1 MSPQQSINHDKALAF
16 LSTIS
21 AQDGHANLALRT
33 SDCTHT
39 ILPASMGFPPSI
51 SNEKWLE
58 NLDYMNAVL
67 STFRLTA
74 TNLMETDRQIAI
86 SAQGFLEVK
95 PDLRDD
101 ETKEWSLGSD
111 IVFVLQFNKD
121 GKIENILEMLDS
133 EAAKSFF
140 PVMGRARENLGK
152 LQGKQ

>member
-1 MSPQQSINHDKALAF
+1 
-16 LSTIS
+16 
-21 AQDGHANLALRT
+21 
-33 SDCTHT
+33 
-39 ILPASMGFPPSI
+39 MGFPPSI

>member
-1 MSPQQSINHDKALAF
+1 
-16 LSTIS
+16 
-21 AQDGHANLALRT
+21 
-33 SDCTHT
+33 
-39 ILPASMGFPPSI
+39 
-51 SNEKWLE
+51 
-58 NLDYMNAVL
+58 
-67 STFRLTA
+67 
-74 TNLMETDRQIAI
+74 METNRQIAI

-133 EAAKSFF
+133 EAAKGFF

-152 LQGKQ
+152 LQGKQWAPLHFRYSLILKTNNLTRRSAEAFELHAYSESFEVITCFT